1 MLWARY
7 QRLLTTHAPKS
18 LRRLLRV
25 LRMLLLEVPS
35 LLGRV
40 SVDVGA
46 GVGVDVVLVPV
57 LLLPLL
63 AAILR
68 LLPYQR
74 PSRLS
79 LSIRP
84 LPWPPWKWTQTQPSN
99 ALNPISPMRCLP
111 VL

>member
-79 LSIRP
+79 FKSCRYGLYRGRHGSGLRPNPPTRSIRS
-84 LPWPPWKWTQTQPSN
+84 L
-99 ALNPISPMRCLP
+99 R
-111 VL
+111 